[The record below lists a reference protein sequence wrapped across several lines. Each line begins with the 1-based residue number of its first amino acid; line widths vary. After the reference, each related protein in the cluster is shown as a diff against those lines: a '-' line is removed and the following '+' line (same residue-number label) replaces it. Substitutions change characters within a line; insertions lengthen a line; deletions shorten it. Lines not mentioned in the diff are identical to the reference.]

1 MKAPTPPKTPDP
13 YAVASAQQLAN
24 ITVAVAN
31 TILANADEVTPQ
43 GTVSYEQIESIPVLE
58 PKYDSNGNQVGIT
71 QHNIPRWKR
80 TVALEAG
87 AQILYD
93 QQQTISENFNAFAIS
108 QTDALKTL
116 FSSPLSL
123 SSLPPRNAT
132 PTAPTLDEVLTD
144 NRAFQRTVGAH
155 DIEADRRRHEDAINE
170 RIQYQVELER
180 EALRVKLRNQGLNPG
195 STAWTREMFAF
206 DKRANDGFTQARIAA
221 GQEQTRAF
229 QIELQQGAFYNDV
242 VEKEFQHG
250 VLIIQ
255 HKNMTRVQTFQILR
269 DLADYVNGIRSD
281 TLKELVTE
289 RSATINE
296 LSALMHGGQVQIPQ
310 FQGFRP
316 GHISETPLGE
326 YVYRSA
332 AMDMQKYQM
341 AEQRQQQMMAG
352 MMSLG
357 ANLAMA
363 PMTGGGSLLGNM
375 MGGLMR

>member
-1 MKAPTPPKTPDP
+1 MKAPSPPPTPDP

-24 ITVAVAN
+24 ISVAVSN
-31 TILANADEVTPQ
+31 TILANADEETPQ
-43 GTVSYEQIESIPVLE
+43 GTVEYEQIESIAVFE
-58 PKYDSNGNQVGIT
+58 PKYNSEGEQVGIT

-80 TVALEAG
+80 TVKLESG
-87 AQILYD
+87 AQLLYD

-116 FSSPLSL
+116 FSTPLTL
-123 SSLPPRNAT
+123 SALPARNAT
-132 PTAPTLDEVLTD
+132 PTAPTLDDALPTG
-144 NRAFQRTVGAH
+144 RTFQRSVGAR
-155 DIEADRRRHEDAINE
+155 DLEADRRRHEDAINE

-180 EALRVKLRNQGLNPG
+180 EQARVKLRNQGLNPG
-195 STAWTREMFAF
+195 STAWNREMLAF

-221 GQEQTRAF
+221 GQEQTRF
-229 QIELQQGAFYNDV
+229 FDIELRQAAFYNDV
-242 VEKEFQHG
+242 VEREFQHG

-255 HKNMTRVQTFQILR
+255 HKNMTHVQSFQILR

-281 TLKELVTE
+281 TLKELLTE

-316 GHISETPLGE
+316 GHISDTPIGE

-341 AEQRQQQMMAG
+341 KSQQQQQMMAG

-363 PMTGGGSLLGNM
+363 PMTGGGSLFGSF
-375 MGGLMR
+375 MGGM